1 MTESEQKKNKLLI
14 VPLLLA
20 ICVIAVVSMR
30 NFFPFEKEVFERLM
44 IAFGETESALK
55 VAAGAAHGAAYGAA
69 SEPAHSATITRDSL
83 IWLLSFLFSFAGCAI
98 AWKLPDQPWM
108 RAFAFVQAFAIS
120 LLCSWAAWKFLQ
132 IGLTPVTFVVSI
144 TLGFALGVLVRKME
158 ADDTRMQ
165 SQFYQ
170 LLLRNNELRD
180 VRLQLVRQDEVERRI
195 LAADLHDQVLNDMK
209 RLRKKLEAYSKDRS
223 EEQKAEID
231 QILAA
236 TMVEIREVMDSLC
249 PSALEHL
256 GLGAALEDCA
266 RKAGEKGGFK
276 ARCKSKLEDAD
287 VEKLSL
293 VEQSLLYRLVQE
305 ALTNVI
311 KHAQAKTVRVNSEVE
326 GNHLIVTISD
336 DGKGIP
342 EGKMSEASR
351 GLRYMRQ
358 RADLIGATIVFRA
371 GEGVANPGTTVEIRV
386 DLAGRTAVES
396 TGG

>member
-1 MTESEQKKNKLLI
+1 MTGAADTRLLRLLI
-14 VPLLLA
+14 SLLLA
-20 ICVIAVVSMR
+20 VVAAGIAVIGMR
-30 NFFPFEKEVFERLM
+30 NFIPFETDVFERLM
-44 IAFGETESALK
+44 LVFGETEAALK
-55 VAAGAAHGAAYGAA
+55 AGGGDANARLSCNAVV
-69 SEPAHSATITRDSL
+69 SL
-83 IWLLSFLFSFAGCAI
+83 LLSFISIMIG
-98 AWKLPDQPWM
+98 WKLAGIHRILACIQP
-108 RAFAFVQAFAIS
+108 FGVS
-120 LLCSWAAWKFLQ
+120 LLITWAAWKYLHV
-132 IGLTPVTFVVSI
+132 GLAPVTFMVSI
-144 TLGFALGVLVRKME
+144 ALGVALGYVIRLWE
-158 ADDTRMQ
+158 DADVRMQ

-170 LLLRNNELRD
+170 LKVRNNELRD
-180 VRLQLVRQDEVERRI
+180 VRLQMVRQDEVERRM

-209 RLRKKLEAYSKDRS
+209 RLRKKFEAYSKDRTD
-223 EEQKAEID
+223 EQKEEID
-231 QILAA
+231 QLLAA

-276 ARCKSKLEDAD
+276 TRCKNKIEEAD

-311 KHAQAKTVRVNSEVE
+311 KHAEAKTVRVNTERDGDSLV
-326 GNHLIVTISD
+326 VTIAD

-342 EGKMSEASR
+342 DGKMNEESR

-358 RADLIGATIVFRA
+358 RADLIGATISFRA
-371 GEGVANPGTTVEIRV
+371 GEGGATPGNLGNLGNPGTVVEIRV
-386 DLAGRTAVES
+386 DLAGRSLVES